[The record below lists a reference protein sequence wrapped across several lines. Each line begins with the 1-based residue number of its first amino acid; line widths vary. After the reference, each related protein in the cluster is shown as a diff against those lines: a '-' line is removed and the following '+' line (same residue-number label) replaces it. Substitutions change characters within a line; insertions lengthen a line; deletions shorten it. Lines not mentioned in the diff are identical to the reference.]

1 MAGKIVADELE
12 HSTAG
17 SLNTQFVVNGSAKLW
32 STLDTD
38 STVALFD
45 SFNVSSITDD
55 KTGGFGVNATSSMSD
70 GNYYACG
77 TCCYHLTSND
87 LDRYLADNYSGGG
100 MDARRTSSNCKVGQY
115 ESSFKDSFTVGLMFM
130 GDLA

>member
-1 MAGKIVADELE
+1 MSTLKADTIVASD
-12 HSTAG
+12 G
-17 SLNTQFVVNGSAKLW
+17 SSPVTLTKQQAAKLW

-45 SFNVSSITDD
+45 SFNVSSVTDD

-70 GNYYACG
+70 ANYYACG
-77 TCCYHLTSND
+77 TCAYHLTSND